1 MAALLDTLD
10 DGADAPLV
18 ILAFSR
24 APFATHGSVRVV
36 CRRLNAII
44 ASPAFHDW
52 RVERGLAEHGLVAAG
67 GARDFEIT
75 DACSIFFSG
84 QWRQAAALS
93 VARRSACSA
102 IMEDEDGQP
111 EMWVMGG
118 VGGAVSEVA
127 TVEAYNPR
135 TNTWR
140 VCLPLSQRRQS
151 AVAGVVGGL
160 LVVAGGLGHDGVL
173 TSVEAYTPTGWTP
186 LPPLPYAVYEAT
198 ACVVG
203 GRLYVMGGREC
214 AWLQVLEMTEENQ
227 FSWSVKAG
235 LPAPRGLAASAA
247 VVAGKLWLMGGSPT
261 YTAGDSVFV
270 YDIARDSWAAGPA
283 LPRPLALC
291 RATVHDRQIYLFGHD
306 GILRHGNAGWVAAEA
321 GPVDSSGSF
330 ESILLG

>member
-67 GARDFEIT
+67 GVRDYEPT

-84 QWRQAAALS
+84 QWRLAAALS
-93 VARRSACSA
+93 FVRRSACSA

-186 LPPLPYAVYEAT
+186 LPPLPHAVYEAT

-214 AWLQVLEMTEENQ
+214 NRLQVLEMTEENQ
-227 FSWSVKAG
+227 FSWSVRAD
-235 LPAPRGLAASAA
+235 LPAERGLAASAA
-247 VVAGKLWLMGGSPT
+247 AVDGKLWLMGGSPT